1 MSLVGRL
8 EDLALPDIFQIISLS
23 KKTGTLVVRSR
34 KGTGMVVFKSGQV
47 IQAGSDSIRDSLGN
61 ILVSQGMV
69 DQGDLAV
76 ALALQK
82 SAPDK
87 PLGMILAETGATT
100 SKVIEDVVRQQIED
114 IIYDLLAWEEGFF
127 NFELG
132 EIAPKDKIE
141 IDTHDLLLKSGLSAE
156 YLLMEGTRILD
167 EKRKDQKKKAPP
179 SHPSTKTAPAAKA
192 APAPKAAPAAKRAVP
207 EAPPAPKPAP
217 AQPPRP
223 APVVRTS
230 YEPAKEEFR
239 AKIETEESSKQLTTL
254 KSMFDE
260 LRFPTAT
267 AEVTLLILRYASEV
281 VNRAVLFMAKK
292 DEVRGLGQFGIELPS
307 GASPDKVVRNIRIPL
322 SEPSLFRNVIESRR
336 TYLGPLEVSQQNS
349 YFVNEA
355 GGLRPDTVLAIP
367 LIVDDKIVLIVYG
380 DNLPDQKPIRGV
392 ETLEIFMNQAGMAL
406 EKALLQRKLTELQKE
421 SK

>member
-34 KGTGMVVFKSGQV
+34 RGTGMVVFKSGQV

-69 DQGDLAV
+69 EQEDLAA
-76 ALALQK
+76 ALSMQK

-87 PLGMILAETGATT
+87 PLGMILVESGATT
-100 SKVIEDVVRQQIED
+100 SKIIEDVVRQQIEE

-167 EKRKDQKKKAPP
+167 ERRKDQTKKAPLQTSP
-179 SHPSTKTAPAAKA
+179 KASSATKSTPAA
-192 APAPKAAPAAKRAVP
+192 RRSVP
-207 EAPPAPKPAP
+207 EAQLASN
-217 AQPPRP
+217 P
-223 APVVRTS
+223 APVQFPRPVPVVRAS
-230 YEPAKEEFR
+230 YEPAKEDFR
-239 AKIETEESSKQLTTL
+239 TRIETEEASKQLTTL

-281 VNRAVLFMAKK
+281 VNRAILFMAKK
-292 DEVRGLGQFGIELPS
+292 DEVRGLGQFGIELAS

-322 SEPSLFRNVIESRR
+322 SEPSLFRSVIESRR
-336 TYLGPLEVSQQNS
+336 TYLGPLEASQQNS

-355 GGLRPDTVLAIP
+355 GGMKPDTVLAIP
-367 LIVDDKIVLIVYG
+367 LIVDGKIALIVYG

-406 EKALLQRKLTELQKE
+406 EKALLERKLAELQKE

>member
-69 DQGDLAV
+69 DQEDLAA
-76 ALALQK
+76 ALAMQK

-87 PLGMILAETGATT
+87 PLGMILVETGAST
-100 SKVIEDVVRQQIED
+100 SKIIEDVVRQQIED

-179 SHPSTKTAPAAKA
+179 SQPSPKSS
-192 APAPKAAPAAKRAVP
+192 PAPRVTPAAKRAAP
-207 EAPPAPKPAP
+207 EVSPAPVRSS
-217 AQPPRP
+217 RP
-223 APVVRTS
+223 APIVRTS

-281 VNRAVLFMAKK
+281 VNRAILFMAKK
-292 DEVRGLGQFGIELPS
+292 DEVRGLGQFGIELAS

-322 SEPSLFRNVIESRR
+322 SEPSLFRNVIESKR
-336 TYLGPLEVSQQNS
+336 TYLGPLDSSQQNS

-367 LIVDDKIVLIVYG
+367 LIVDGKIALIVYG

-406 EKALLQRKLTELQKE
+406 EKALLERKLAELQKE

>member
-69 DQGDLAV
+69 DQADLAA
-76 ALALQK
+76 ALAMQK
-82 SAPDK
+82 AAPDK

-100 SKVIEDVVRQQIED
+100 SKIIEDVVRQQIEE

-167 EKRKDQKKKAPP
+167 ERRKDQTRKAPP
-179 SHPSTKTAPAAKA
+179 SSSAPKA
-192 APAPKAAPAAKRAVP
+192 SPAAPKAAPTAKRSAP
-207 EAPPAPKPAP
+207 ESLPPQKPAP
-217 AQPPRP
+217 VTRA
-223 APVVRTS
+223 S
-230 YEPAKEEFR
+230 YEPAKAEFR
-239 AKIETEESSKQLTTL
+239 ARIETEDSSKQLTTL

-281 VNRAVLFMAKK
+281 VNRAILFMAKK
-292 DEVRGLGQFGIELPS
+292 DEVRGLGQFGIELTS
-307 GASPDKVVRNIRIPL
+307 GKSPDQVVRNIRIPL
-322 SEPSLFRNVIESRR
+322 SEPSLFRNVIESKR
-336 TYLGPLEVSQQNS
+336 TYLGPLEASEQNS

-355 GGLRPDTVLAIP
+355 GGMKPDAVLAIP
-367 LIVDDKIVLIVYG
+367 LIVDGKIALIVYG
-380 DNLPDQKPIRGV
+380 DNLPDQKPIRGL

-406 EKALLQRKLTELQKE
+406 EKALLERKLAELQKE
-421 SK
+421 KK

>member
-34 KGTGMVVFKSGQV
+34 KGTGMVVFRNGQV
-47 IQAGSDSIRDSLGN
+47 VQAGSDVIRDSLGN

-69 DQGDLAV
+69 EQADLSA

-82 SAPDK
+82 TNPDK
-87 PLGMILAETGATT
+87 PLGMLLVETGVTT
-100 SKVIEDVVRQQIED
+100 PKVIEDVVRQQIEE

-141 IDTHDLLLKSGLSAE
+141 IDTKDLLLKSGLSAE

-167 EKRKDQKKKAPP
+167 ERRKDQGRKSA
-179 SHPSTKTAPAAKA
+179 SGAQ
-192 APAPKAAPAAKRAVP
+192 
-207 EAPPAPKPAP
+207 APPAPKPAAN
-217 AQPPRP
+217 AQPATPLFKTPAAPSHP
-223 APVVRTS
+223 APVTRS
-230 YEPAKEEFR
+230 SSEPAREDFR
-239 AKIETEESSKQLTTL
+239 SKIETEEPSKQITTL

-267 AEVTLLILRYASEV
+267 AEVTLLTLRYASEV
-281 VNRAVLFMAKK
+281 VNRAILFMVKK
-292 DEVRGLGQFGIELPS
+292 DEVRGLGQFGIELAS
-307 GASPDKVVRNIRIPL
+307 GVSPDKVVRNIRIPL
-322 SEPSLFRNVIESRR
+322 SEPSLFLQVIETRR
-336 TYLGPLEVSQQNS
+336 TYLGPLEENEQNR
-349 YFVNEA
+349 YFLNEV
-355 GGLRPDTVLAIP
+355 GGTRPDSVFAIP
-367 LIVDDKIVLIVYG
+367 LVVDGKVALIVYG
-380 DNLPDQKPIRGV
+380 DNLPDPKPIKGV

-406 EKALLQRKLTELQKE
+406 EKALLERKLAELQKE
-421 SK
+421 RK

>member
-34 KGTGMVVFKSGQV
+34 RGTGMVVFKSGQV

-69 DQGDLAV
+69 NQEDLSA
-76 ALALQK
+76 ALARQK

-100 SKVIEDVVRQQIED
+100 SKIIEDVVRQQIEE

-132 EIAPKDKIE
+132 EVAPKDKIE

-167 EKRKDQKKKAPP
+167 EKRKGQKKAPP
-179 SHPSTKTAPAAKA
+179 SQPSPKASPAAKQAPAARRA
-192 APAPKAAPAAKRAVP
+192 AP
-207 EAPPAPKPAP
+207 EAPPSPKPAP
-217 AQPPRP
+217 FQPPRP
-223 APVVRTS
+223 APVVRGS
-230 YEPAKEEFR
+230 YEPAREEFR
-239 AKIETEESSKQLTTL
+239 ARIETEDSSKQLTTL

-281 VNRAVLFMAKK
+281 VNRAILFMAKK
-292 DEVRGLGQFGIELPS
+292 DEVRGLGQFGIELAS
-307 GASPDKVVRNIRIPL
+307 GTSPDKVVRNIRIPL

-336 TYLGPLEVSQQNS
+336 TYLGPLETSQQNS

-355 GGLRPDTVLAIP
+355 GGLKPDTVLAIP
-367 LIVDDKIVLIVYG
+367 LIVDDKIALIVYG

-406 EKALLQRKLTELQKE
+406 EKALLERKLAELQKE
-421 SK
+421 KK

>member
-61 ILVSQGMV
+61 ILISQGMV
-69 DQGDLAV
+69 EQEDLAA
-76 ALALQK
+76 ALSMQK

-87 PLGMILAETGATT
+87 PLGMILVESGATT
-100 SKVIEDVVRQQIED
+100 SKIIEDVVRQQIEE

-167 EKRKDQKKKAPP
+167 ERRKDQKKKAPLFQTSP
-179 SHPSTKTAPAAKA
+179 KASPAAR
-192 APAPKAAPAAKRAVP
+192 RAVP
-207 EAPPAPKPAP
+207 EAQLAPNPVP
-217 AQPPRP
+217 VQFPRP
-223 APVVRTS
+223 VPVVRAS
-230 YEPAKEEFR
+230 YEPAKEDFR
-239 AKIETEESSKQLTTL
+239 TRIETEEASKQLTTL

-281 VNRAVLFMAKK
+281 VNRAILFMAKK
-292 DEVRGLGQFGIELPS
+292 DEVRGLGQFGIELAS
-307 GASPDKVVRNIRIPL
+307 GSSPDKVVRNIRIPL
-322 SEPSLFRNVIESRR
+322 SEPSLFRSVIESRR
-336 TYLGPLEVSQQNS
+336 TYLGPLEASQQNS

-355 GGLRPDTVLAIP
+355 GGMKPDTVLAIP
-367 LIVDDKIVLIVYG
+367 LIVDGKIALIVYG

-406 EKALLQRKLTELQKE
+406 EKALLERKLAEIQKE